1 MMMSMVDKKKV
12 GTPYTGETEGRVL
25 TDGSFYIKERSIY
38 VCDN

>member
-25 TDGSFYIKERSIY
+25 TVGFLY
-38 VCDN
+38 